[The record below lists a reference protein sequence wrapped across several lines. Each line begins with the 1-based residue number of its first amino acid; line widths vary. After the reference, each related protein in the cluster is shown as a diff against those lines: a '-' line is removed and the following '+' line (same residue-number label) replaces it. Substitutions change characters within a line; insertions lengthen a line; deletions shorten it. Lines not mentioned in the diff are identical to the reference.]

1 MAKTT
6 EQVIAIRDIDYNSQL
21 ALPVASGETIY
32 KGTLAVVD
40 DDGYLRN
47 LSSTYASQA
56 KLVVLV
62 ADGSGQVDGTP
73 TATTSAGSISGAR
86 ETASAIAGDKT
97 VRVCYTKAHVQLTF
111 TSIAQA
117 QVGKT
122 VYASDNYT
130 VDEAQNS
137 GVKIG
142 FLTTYISATSG
153 WVSLN
158 EYGQHDGEIFWKQA
172 LSATSGGGGLFNI
185 LNPTGATIAITRL
198 AIDIAT
204 ASSTVSTI
212 DAGVAAT
219 GTSNDEL
226 IDGMS
231 GSVTGIFDNITD
243 AGTNGGA
250 TVKCTSAQY
259 ITGTFSS
266 AASTKSIAGSV
277 GFWYRY
283 WE

>member
-1 MAKTT
+1 MAKTA

-21 ALPVASGETIY
+21 ALPVANGETIY
-32 KGTLAVVD
+32 KGTLACVD

-47 LSSTYASQA
+47 LSSTYAPQA

-62 ADGSGQVDGTP
+62 ADGSANASGP
-73 TATTSAGSISGAR
+73 AATTAAGSISGAR
-86 ETASAIAGDKT
+86 EAASDDSGDKT
-97 VRVCYTKAHVQLTF
+97 VRVCYTKAHVKLTF
-111 TSIAQA
+111 TSITQA

-137 GVKIG
+137 AVKIG
-142 FLTTYISATSG
+142 MLTTYISTTSG

-185 LNPTGATIAITRL
+185 LNPTGATIVITRL
-198 AIDIAT
+198 ALDITT

-212 DAGVAAT
+212 DVGVAAT
-219 GTSNDEL
+219 GTSNDAL
-226 IDGMS
+226 IDGVAAS
-231 GSVTGIFDNITD
+231 ATGVFDNITD

-250 TVKCTSAQY
+250 TVKCTSVQY

-266 AASTKSIAGSV
+266 AASAKSIAGSV
-277 GFWYRY
+277 GIWYRY